1 MFHSQI
7 LKSNKPQLK
16 KITKAGKDFAKKLDF
31 KYIKI
36 LVKIRDIHNIEK
48 KNFIGISVFD
58 YQNKEKHPVYV

>member
-16 KITKAGKDFAKKLDF
+16 KITKAGKDFTKKLDF

>member
-58 YQNKEKHPVYV
+58 YQNKEKHPVYA